1 MQKISQLNS
10 ETQCPKNL
18 IAIYLFQQTVLI
30 AAASYQFSFDK
41 NTKSSP
47 HKSVT
52 CNIFFN
58 DNMIETE
65 RKFLVRNDSY
75 KQQAFTQKRIAQ
87 GYLSSV
93 PDRTVR
99 VRTKGDQGFLTI
111 KGKSSESGMS
121 RMEWEK
127 EISVADAQQLLAIC
141 EKGAIDKIRH
151 EVKVGNHTYEVDEFF
166 GDNAGLTVAEIEL
179 TDENEEFIKPEWL
192 GEEVTGTERYYNAY
206 LSRNPYNTWQ

>member
-1 MQKISQLNS
+1 
-10 ETQCPKNL
+10 
-18 IAIYLFQQTVLI
+18 
-30 AAASYQFSFDK
+30 
-41 NTKSSP
+41 
-47 HKSVT
+47 
-52 CNIFFN
+52 
-58 DNMIETE
+58 MIETE
-65 RKFLVRNDSY
+65 RKFLVLNDSY
-75 KQQAFTQKRIAQ
+75 KQQAYTQKRIAQ

-111 KGKSSESGMS
+111 KGKSNESGTS

-127 EISVADAQQLLAIC
+127 EISVADAEQLLALC

-151 EVKVGNHTYEVDEFF
+151 EVKVGNHVYEVDEFF

-179 TDENEEFIKPEWL
+179 ADENEDFIKPEWL